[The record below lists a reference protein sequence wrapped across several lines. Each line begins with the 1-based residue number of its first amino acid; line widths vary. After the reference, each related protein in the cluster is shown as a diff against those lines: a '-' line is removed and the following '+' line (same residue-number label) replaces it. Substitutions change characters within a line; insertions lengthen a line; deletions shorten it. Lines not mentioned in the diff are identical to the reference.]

1 MPTILKENGFKF
13 FFYSNEHLPKHIHI
27 SKGDDYAKFD
37 LENLKFT
44 INFFSNSD
52 TKKVLKI
59 VKLNQELFK
68 RRWSEYFN

>member
-1 MPTILKENGFKF
+1 LPTILKENGFKF